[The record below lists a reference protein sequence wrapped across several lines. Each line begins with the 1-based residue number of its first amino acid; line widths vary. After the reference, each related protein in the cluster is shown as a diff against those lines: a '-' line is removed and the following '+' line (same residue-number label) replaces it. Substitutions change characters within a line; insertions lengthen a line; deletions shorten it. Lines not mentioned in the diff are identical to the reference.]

1 MAELTSSNKVESD
14 SLEERNNQTL
24 ANIQNLQVVEQDL
37 YADLEKNTI
46 STDQKKQVVLKINE
60 ISQMRLNLYA
70 TLKNIYESYGT
81 NMTNSASLAKQQMI
95 AVNIVEKELN
105 EAKVRMNALD
115 VERNNALRMVEINT
129 YYSKQYN
136 AQARLMRTVAIGC
149 IPILILSVLANK
161 GILSAKIYGFGVSII
176 LVILI
181 LMVGRQWLD
190 MQNRDD
196 MNYDEYDWYFNPST
210 APSSGDSSG
219 GNNSGSDDEVWL
231 NNPLLACSGA
241 ACCYEGSSFDE
252 SLNVCVSTTNV

>member
-1 MAELTSSNKVESD
+1 
-14 SLEERNNQTL
+14 
-24 ANIQNLQVVEQDL
+24 
-37 YADLEKNTI
+37 
-46 STDQKKQVVLKINE
+46 
-60 ISQMRLNLYA
+60 LNLYA
-70 TLKNIYESYGT
+70 SLKDIYENYGT
-81 NMTNSASLAKQQMI
+81 NLSNSASLTKQQLF
-95 AVNIVEKELN
+95 ALKIVEKELN
-105 EAKVRMNALD
+105 KSKVRMNALNMKKND
-115 VERNNALRMVEINT
+115 ALRMVEINT

-161 GILSAKIYGFGVSII
+161 GILSAKIYGFWCFNYFSDFN
-176 LVILI
+176 

-231 NNPLLACSGA
+231 NNPLVACSGA

-252 SLNVCVSTTNV
+252 SLNVCVANNKCIVC